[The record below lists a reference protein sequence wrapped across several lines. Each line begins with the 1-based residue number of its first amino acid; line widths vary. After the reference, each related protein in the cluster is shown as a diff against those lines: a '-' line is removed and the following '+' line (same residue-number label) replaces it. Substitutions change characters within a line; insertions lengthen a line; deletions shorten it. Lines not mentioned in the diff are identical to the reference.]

1 MSSDTAIILADAHI
15 SSRPDDPAS
24 TALQRFLDQV
34 PKLGNHL
41 VINGDLF
48 EFWFEYRSVIPR
60 HVFPV
65 LGALWDV
72 TRAGVRVT
80 ITGGNHD
87 RWGGRF
93 WREQLGAAFHPRST
107 ELELAGWRAF
117 VGHGDGVK
125 EPDLLSKVVHRV
137 IGHRITA
144 ATFRVLHPDVGF
156 WLVRKSAAILNR
168 RRTDQREMNRA
179 AAAQAVTARELLER
193 RTDLDLVVL
202 AHTHCAVLDE
212 IAPKRWYLNPGAW
225 LNECAYAVVTQ
236 HGPELRK
243 F

>member
-1 MSSDTAIILADAHI
+1 MPADSAIILADAHI
-15 SSRPDDPAS
+15 SSRQDDPAS
-24 TALQRFLDQV
+24 TALQRFLVQV
-34 PKLGNHL
+34 PRLGNHL

-80 ITGGNHD
+80 IIGGNHD

-93 WREQLGAAFHPRST
+93 WREQLGAAFHPRSA
-107 ELELAGWRAF
+107 ELDLAGWHAF
-117 VGHGDGVK
+117 VGHGDGVM
-125 EPDLLSKVVHRV
+125 EPTLLSKALHGI
-137 IGHRITA
+137 IGHPMTA
-144 ATFRVLHPDVGF
+144 ATFRILHPDLGF
-156 WLVRKSAAILNR
+156 WLVRKSARILSR
-168 RRTDQREMNRA
+168 RRDDQQEMRRA
-179 AAAQAVTARELLER
+179 AAAQATTARELLER
-193 RTDLDLVVL
+193 RTDLHL
-202 AHTHCAVLDE
+202 AVYGHTHWAMLEE

-225 LNECAYAVVTQ
+225 MNECAYAVVTPD
-236 HGPELRK
+236 GPELRK